1 MADKLEFQAEVSKLL
16 DIVVNSL
23 YSEKQIFLRELISNA
38 SDACDKL
45 KYLILSN
52 PDIAKGNGALKIK
65 ITPDAKENT
74 LMVSDNGIGMNKD
87 DLINHLGTIA
97 KSGTAEFVRNVKD
110 NGSGVELIGQF
121 GVGFYAAFM
130 VADKVEIVTKKAG
143 ETQAWKWVSDGKN
156 GFEITE
162 AERDGNGT
170 DIKLFLKEDDKKLTT
185 EFNEGEEVVAP
196 PPKKR
201 GRRIILNILLVAV
214 IALGILSLIGI
225 VGEINQGSGSSFTEV
240 ISGASPLFCVVL
252 LAVVLAVMALDVLK
266 YCIISKTVTGKFM
279 VRASLKTNLIGKYYD
294 AVTPFSTGG
303 QPMQI
308 YYLNSKGISGG
319 NATAIVLIRYF
330 ASIIC
335 WIILGGALMIA
346 GSVKGVLN
354 GVSGGSILKITGW
367 VGIGVN
373 LIAPAFVT
381 LFLFLPKLMGKITV
395 GVVKLGHKMKIV
407 KDVEKTTA
415 QAMKIVNDFKNS
427 FKLMATSPFK
437 LIVLVLVC
445 FAESALVFS
454 IPYFVMK
461 AFSCNLNGLFLNV
474 VSLNVFTI
482 FGVSF
487 IPTPGNSGVVEGM
500 GALAF
505 SVAAGESLIWS
516 VICWRFA
523 VFYIYII
530 IGLFITVYDIIA
542 KNIKIKKSLRRTQ

>member
-1 MADKLEFQAEVSKLL
+1 M
-16 DIVVNSL
+16 
-23 YSEKQIFLRELISNA
+23 
-38 SDACDKL
+38 
-45 KYLILSN
+45 
-52 PDIAKGNGALKIK
+52 
-65 ITPDAKENT
+65 
-74 LMVSDNGIGMNKD
+74 
-87 DLINHLGTIA
+87 
-97 KSGTAEFVRNVKD
+97 
-110 NGSGVELIGQF
+110 
-121 GVGFYAAFM
+121 
-130 VADKVEIVTKKAG
+130 
-143 ETQAWKWVSDGKN
+143 
-156 GFEITE
+156 
-162 AERDGNGT
+162 
-170 DIKLFLKEDDKKLTT
+170 KEDDKKLTT

-279 VRASLKTNLIGKYYD
+279 VRASLKTNFIGKYYD

-367 VGIGVN
+367 IGIGVN

-395 GVVKLGHKMKIV
+395 GGVKLGHKMKIV

-542 KNIKIKKSLRRTQ
+542 KNIKIKKTLRRTQ